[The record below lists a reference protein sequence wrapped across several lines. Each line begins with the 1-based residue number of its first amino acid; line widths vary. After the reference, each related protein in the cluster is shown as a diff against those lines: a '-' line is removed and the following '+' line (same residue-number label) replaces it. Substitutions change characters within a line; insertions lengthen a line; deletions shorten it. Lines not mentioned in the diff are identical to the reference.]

1 MIMMSIK
8 RFALGVGIGVVAGYF
23 LRPSLEAEKVSPEKA
38 LKEVKKTVSS
48 THAISGSWIHMIPET
63 VERENVRVEVY
74 RGGIS
79 TTTESGTVQFE
90 FLADTKTGT
99 LLELKAA

>member
-1 MIMMSIK
+1 MSIR
-8 RFALGVGIGVVAGYF
+8 RFALGIGIGVVAGYF
-23 LRPSLEAEKVSPEKA
+23 LRPSLSTEKVSPEKA
-38 LKEVKKTVSS
+38 LKIVKKTVSGS
-48 THAISGSWIHMIPET
+48 HAISGSWIHMIPET
-63 VERENVRVEVY
+63 VERENIRVEVY

-79 TTTESGTVQFE
+79 TTTETGTVQYE